1 LTIDTPRPEIL
12 AESEAASPFY
22 IPATSATSLYRPR
35 SLKSRDTF
43 LVADHHGDCQALCPT
58 AEGLFHEDTRYL
70 SRLVLT
76 FNGHR
81 PLILSSMV
89 TEDNTV
95 FTVDL
100 TNPDIYDDGQV
111 VLPRDTV
118 HIQRSKVVAAG
129 LLAESLQVQ
138 NYALEPVDVELRLEY
153 DADFA
158 DIFEVRG
165 QTRERRGQY
174 LKETVARNGV
184 TLGYKGLDGV
194 IRRCAI
200 RSDKTLADVSR
211 RSAVRRFRLG
221 PRESETFTL
230 TVACWVGG
238 EEDEEI
244 GRRFQEVRETCG
256 EVSRRLHGGGSELV
270 ASNELFNHWVARSRA
285 DLEMLVTE
293 TAYGPYPYAGIPWFS
308 TAFGRDGIIT
318 ALECLWAMP
327 DLARGVLSFLAAT
340 QATELDPKSD
350 AEPGKI
356 LHETRKGEM
365 AALGEVPF
373 ARYYGSVDA
382 TPLYVVLAAAYHART
397 ADTAF
402 LRTIWPNV
410 VRALEWMRRY
420 GDSDGDGFMEYAR
433 KTDIGLI
440 NQGWK
445 DSADS
450 VFEEDGRLAEG
461 PIALC
466 EVQAYGY
473 AAWGGAA
480 RLADALGLGPE
491 AAGYAAEAERLRA
504 RFEEAFWCEEIGTYA
519 LALDGRKRPC
529 RVRTSNAGH
538 ALFAGIAAPERAAR
552 VAATLMSA
560 DGFSDWGIRT
570 VAKGEARY
578 NPMSYHNGSVWPHD
592 NGLIAMGFAR
602 YGLREPLQRL
612 LGGLFDASQF
622 MDLHRLPE
630 LFCGFRRRRGEGPTS
645 YPVACIPQAWSA
657 ASVFAVVGAMLG
669 ISFEPRA
676 ERVRLDRPLLPG
688 WLDELRVI
696 RLPVGRSRIDLL
708 FRRHL
713 RDVSLNVLHKE
724 EDAEVVVTMG

>member
-1 LTIDTPRPEIL
+1 LTVDTPRPEIL
-12 AESEAASPFY
+12 ADSEATSPFY
-22 IPATSATSLYRPR
+22 IPATATTSLYRPR
-35 SLKSRDTF
+35 ALKSRHTF
-43 LVADHHGDCQALCPT
+43 LVADHHGDCQALGPT

-70 SRLVLT
+70 SLLT
-76 FNGHR
+76 VAFNGHR
-81 PLILSSMV
+81 PLLLSSMV

-100 TNPDIYDDGQV
+100 TNPDIYAEGRV
-111 VLPRDTV
+111 VLSRDTV
-118 HIQRSKVVAAG
+118 HIQRSKVLAAG
-129 LLAESLQVQ
+129 LLAEQVRVH
-138 NYALEPVDVELRLEY
+138 NYALEPVEIELRVEF

-174 LKETVARNGV
+174 LKETIAGNGV

-194 IRRCAI
+194 VRRCAI
-200 RSDKTLADVSR
+200 RCDARLEEVTR
-211 RSAVRRFRLG
+211 RSAVRRFRLESH
-221 PRESETFTL
+221 ESETFTL
-230 TVACWVGG
+230 TVACWSGQ
-238 EEDEEI
+238 EEEPS
-244 GRRFQEVRETCG
+244 RRFDELRESC
-256 EVSRRLHGGGSELV
+256 VKASRDRRGAGTELV
-270 ASNELFNHWVARSRA
+270 ASNELFNDWVARSRA
-285 DLEMLVTE
+285 DIDMLVTE
-293 TAYGPYPYAGIPWFS
+293 TAHGPYPYAGIPWFS
-308 TAFGRDGIIT
+308 TPFGRDGIIT
-318 ALECLWAMP
+318 ALECLWALP
-327 DLARGVLSFLAAT
+327 DLARGVLGFLATT

-373 ARYYGSVDA
+373 QRYYGSVDS
-382 TPLYVVLAAAYHART
+382 TPLFVVLAAAYHART
-397 ADTAF
+397 GDSEF
-402 LRTIWPNV
+402 LRAIWPNV
-410 VRALEWMRRY
+410 VRALDWMRRY
-420 GDSDGDGFMEYAR
+420 GDCDDDGFLEYAR

-445 DSADS
+445 DSCDS
-450 VFEEDGRLAEG
+450 VFDHAGRLASE

-466 EVQAYGY
+466 EVQGYAY
-473 AAWGGAA
+473 AAWAGAA

-491 AAGYAAEAERLRA
+491 AAGYAATAGRLRE

-519 LALDGRKRPC
+519 LALDGAKRPC
-529 RVRTSNAGH
+529 RVRSSNAGQ
-538 ALFAGIAAPERAAR
+538 ALFSGIAAPERAAR

-560 DGFSDWGIRT
+560 EGFSGWGIRT
-570 VAKGEARY
+570 VAEGEPRY

-602 YGLREPLQRL
+602 YGLREPLQKL
-612 LGGLFDASQF
+612 MTGLFGASQF

-630 LFCGFRRRRGEGPTS
+630 LFCGFPRRHGEGPTS
-645 YPVACIPQAWSA
+645 YPVACIPQAWA
-657 ASVFAVVGAMLG
+657 AATVYALVGAMLG

-676 ERVRLDRPLLPG
+676 ERVHFERPLLPD
-688 WLDELRVI
+688 WLDALRVLH
-696 RLPVGRSRIDLL
+696 LPVGRTRIDLL

-724 EDAEVVVTMG
+724 EGAEVVVTMG